1 MATSNQRSH
10 PSGQIVSVR
19 LPPDVIKR
27 IDALAEHTGRS
38 RGLYIRLALSAF
50 LPQLEE
56 DHWNQKTASYDQ
68 RRLRRVSCNSTSSAG
83 SGRKSIA
90 VIPQCS
96 H

>member
-1 MATSNQRSH
+1 MATRNQQSH
-10 PSGQIVSVR
+10 PSGQVVSVR

-56 DHWNQKTASYDQ
+56 DHWNQKTARYERDGFDCDFAQITTHLMDDPTFS
-68 RRLRRVSCNSTSSAG
+68 
-83 SGRKSIA
+83 
-90 VIPQCS
+90 P
-96 H
+96 

>member
-1 MATSNQRSH
+1 MATRNQQSH
-10 PSGQIVSVR
+10 PSGQVVSVR

-56 DHWNQKTASYDQ
+56 DHWNQKTARYERNGFDRDFVQ
-68 RRLRRVSCNSTSSAG
+68 ITTHLMDEPTSS
-83 SGRKSIA
+83 
-90 VIPQCS
+90 P
-96 H
+96 